1 MKRILPFVVLAIS
14 LAALLGGAGGCSKKA
29 TSSGTVSSPVS
40 ELPPEERQP
49 VETPGERPGEPAPER
64 SPLELQDVF
73 FDLDKYNLKAD
84 AQASLAE
91 NARMLEEHPE
101 ARILIE
107 GHCDERGTS
116 EYNLALGDHRAR
128 TARDY
133 LLRYGISAMRIETV
147 SYGEERPFVTGHSE
161 AAWVLN
167 RRAHFVIQD

>member
-1 MKRILPFVVLAIS
+1 MKRILAFAVIAIS
-14 LAALLGGAGGCSKKA
+14 LVALLGGTVGCSKKA

-40 ELPPEERQP
+40 ELPQEERQP
-49 VETPGERPGEPAPER
+49 VGTPAEKPDERAPER
-64 SPLELQDVF
+64 SSLELQDVF
-73 FDLDKYNLKAD
+73 FDFDKHNLKAG

-91 NARMLEEHPE
+91 NARMLQEYPE

-107 GHCDERGTS
+107 GHCDERGTR
-116 EYNLALGDHRAR
+116 EYNLALGDQRAR
-128 TARDY
+128 VARDY

-147 SYGEERPFVTGHSE
+147 SYGEERPFVMGHSE